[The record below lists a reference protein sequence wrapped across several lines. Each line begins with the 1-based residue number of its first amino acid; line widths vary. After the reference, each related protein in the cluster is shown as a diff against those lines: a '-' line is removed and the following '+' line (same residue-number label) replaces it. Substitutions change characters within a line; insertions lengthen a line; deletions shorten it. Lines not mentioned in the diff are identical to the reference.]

1 VGNLTKKF
9 ENTKGVIR
17 SRNSVRRRP
26 GNTMDKE
33 KNNAR
38 QNNKQKTI
46 EWAKRTE
53 LKNGDEFGCRGR
65 IRSILQ

>member
-1 VGNLTKKF
+1 MVCKLVRLNKLYVGNLTKKF

-46 EWAKRTE
+46 E
-53 LKNGDEFGCRGR
+53 
-65 IRSILQ
+65 